1 MNQKFNFFNTIFENM
16 KKQLLLIGILVGALQ
31 LGFAQQARVVS
42 AFNLLNSYNQTKDI
56 DELRKAKE
64 NIDQAT
70 ENAGT
75 AAKQKTWFYRGNVYW
90 AMHENKDASFTAN
103 GADPLME
110 AISAYQKAVE
120 LEPKGQFTDEA
131 RTKIEMGSN
140 IMLNSGVKAFNEK
153 DLNGALAYFEKSMQI
168 KESMGVIDTVGLA
181 NAAMTSMAA
190 KQYDKA
196 IAYYGRINSFGNSKD
211 GLTYLQLSRAH
222 KAKGDTATSLKVIQE
237 GRTKF
242 PDDAALVTDELN
254 IYLQG
259 GKDKEA
265 ETMLKV
271 AIEKDPNNHI
281 LHFAS
286 GTIYDKLG
294 NRANALAAYQKAI
307 EIKPD
312 YFDAYY
318 NLGAVYFNEGKRLQD
333 IANNEKDNKK
343 YEAGKKLA
351 DAEFEKALPVLE
363 KALALLP
370 DDVSTLQSLKQLY
383 FRMGLTEKYNEVK
396 KRLEP

>member
-1 MNQKFNFFNTIFENM
+1 M
-16 KKQLLLIGILVGALQ
+16 KKQLLITVFLVGFVSF
-31 LGFAQQARVVS
+31 GFAQQARVVS

-56 DELRKAKE
+56 EELRKAKE

-70 ENAGT
+70 ANAGT
-75 AAKQKTWFYRGNVYW
+75 ASKQKTWFYRGNVYW
-90 AMHENKDASFTAN
+90 AMFENKDASFTAN

-110 AISAYQKAVE
+110 AIAAYQKSAE
-120 LEPKGQFTDEA
+120 LEPKGQFTDES
-131 RTKIEMGSN
+131 KMKVEMGSN
-140 IMLNSGVKAFNEK
+140 IMLNNGVKAFNDK
-153 DLNGALAYFEKSMQI
+153 DLNSALGYFEKSMQI
-168 KESMGVIDTVGLA
+168 KESMGIVDTVGLG
-181 NAAMTSMAA
+181 NAAMTAMAA
-190 KQYDKA
+190 KQYEKA
-196 IAYYGRINSFGNSKD
+196 ITYYGKINSFGTGKD
-211 GLTYLQLSRAH
+211 GLNYLQLARAH
-222 KAKGDTATSLKVIQE
+222 KAKGDTAMSLKVIQE

-265 ETMLKV
+265 EAMLKL
-271 AIEKDPNNHI
+271 AIEKDPTNHV

-294 NRANALAAYQKAI
+294 KREGALEAYKKAI

-363 KALALLP
+363 KALSLMP
-370 DDVSTLQSLKQLY
+370 EDVSTLQSLKQLY
-383 FRMGLTEKYNEVK
+383 SRMGLTDKYNEVK